1 MQLTPL
7 GDLIGTDVF
16 TFRLS
21 VTLWSCILCKFWI
34 IGPPSAPDKTY
45 MSALPLSARLYVGAT
60 IAIGATLVVLLG
72 PRSNFDNLPLFV
84 VLLLTSAIT
93 SAFKVSL
100 PLAKSGSTMSVSYA
114 VDFAALLLLGPN
126 ETMLVA
132 VTSAWSQCTF
142 RMNTKNP
149 MYRTLFSMA
158 CLAITVQASGFA
170 YESLGGVPGT
180 LADTVAGIARPLV
193 GAATMYFI
201 FNTCLIAIAVSLATK
216 QGFVAVWNQNFLWS
230 APSYFVGAG
239 AAAIATLA
247 VMTSGVWLALLAAA
261 PLYLTYRTYKVYLGR
276 IDDER
281 RHVEEMAD
289 LHLAT
294 IEALALAID
303 AKDQTAQSH
312 IRRVQVYATSIARGL
327 GMSDTEIQGVK
338 TAALLHDIGKLA
350 VPEHILSKPGPLT
363 QEEFQKIRVHPQV
376 GAEIISAVPFPY
388 PVAPL
393 ILSHHE
399 RWDGKGYPQG
409 LKGEEIPLG
418 ARILSVVDY
427 YDALTSDR
435 PYHKAMTPEAAM
447 ALLQQEA
454 GRALDPQVVQMF
466 VKMAPDMEAAAET
479 IEHATPRR
487 LSLEPVNERGRPA
500 VGFSPETTKTSTV
513 FEDIALAHREIYAL
527 YEIAQTMGTSLGV
540 ADTMALISSKLS
552 NLVPFSACG
561 LFLFDEEADSLRC
574 RFATGVEADA
584 IGTMTVRAGQGL
596 AGWVARNRRPLV
608 NARPS
613 AEFEAAGLAKSTSLQ
628 SALVAPLVFSDRFIG
643 TLAVYSTQPDF
654 YTDDHRRLLDRV
666 SEQASAVIHNSIVF
680 EQTQEDSLTDPL
692 TGLPNTRFMF
702 MHLTRELARAERLK
716 AEVALLVMDLDNF
729 KEINDSHGHHVGD
742 RALREVAT
750 VLRSGIRPYDICVR
764 YAGDEFIVVLSGCG
778 ADEAERKRVEL
789 QRTVDEVLFEAR
801 PGRRLPLAISV
812 GAAIYPQD
820 GDSYEALLATAD
832 SRMYRDKQRRKQR
845 VEVRPAATGTDGIPA
860 VNVPLQPPTPEITE
874 IDIQRAGFG
883 VL

>member
-1 MQLTPL
+1 MNQLPL
-7 GDLIGTDVF
+7 AARIYVSLVIAGGAVLLALLFPVAQF
-16 TFRLS
+16 QHPAWF
-21 VTLWSCILCKFWI
+21 VTL
-34 IGPPSAPDKTY
+34 
-45 MSALPLSARLYVGAT
+45 
-60 IAIGATLVVLLG
+60 
-72 PRSNFDNLPLFV
+72 
-84 VLLLTSAIT
+84 LLLSSIT
-93 SAFKVSL
+93 SAFKVNL
-100 PLAKSGSTMSVSYA
+100 PLARSGSTMSVSYA
-114 VDFAALLLLGPN
+114 VDFLSLILLGPAQ
-126 ETMLVA
+126 TMIVGA
-132 VTSAWSQCTF
+132 ISAWAQCTF
-142 RMNTKNP
+142 RTSTRNP
-149 MYRTLFSMA
+149 LYRKLFNMA
-158 CLAITVQASGFA
+158 SLVICVQAAGAAFHA
-170 YESLGGVPGT
+170 LGGVAG
-180 LADTVAGIARPLV
+180 LASMPLAAMAKPLL
-193 GAATMYFI
+193 GAASAYFLC
-201 FNTCLIAIAVSLATK
+201 NTALVATAIAFYTRQNIMS
-216 QGFVAVWNQNFLWS
+216 VWNENFLWS
-230 APSYFVGAG
+230 APSYFVGAI
-239 AAAIATLA
+239 AAA
-247 VMTSGVWLALLAAA
+247 GVSIVIGGTTNYWIALLAAP
-261 PLYLTYRTYKVYLGR
+261 PLYLTYRSYKIYLGR
-276 IDDER
+276 IEDEQ
-281 RHVEEMAD
+281 RHVQEVSD

-303 AKDQTAQSH
+303 AKDRTGKSH
-312 IRRVQVYATSIARGL
+312 IRRVQVFAAGL
-327 GMSDTEIQGVK
+327 AKAIGMSENEIQGVK
-338 TAALLHDIGKLA
+338 TAELLHDIGKLA

-435 PYHKAMTPEAAM
+435 PYHKAMTPEAAL

-454 GRALDPQVVQMF
+454 GRALDPAVVQMF
-466 VKMAPDMEAAAET
+466 VKMAAELEVAADT
-479 IEHATPRR
+479 IETATPRR
-487 LSLEPVNERGRPA
+487 LSLEPTNERGRPA
-500 VGFSPETTKTSTV
+500 VGFQPEATKANTV

-552 NLVPFSACG
+552 NLVPFSACA
-561 LFLFDEEADSLRC
+561 LFLFDEEADTLRC

-613 AEFEAAGLAKSTSLQ
+613 AEFEAAGMAVITTLQ

-643 TLAVYSTQPDF
+643 TLAVYSTQADF

-702 MHLTRELARAERLK
+702 MHLTRAERLK

-729 KEINDSHGHHVGD
+729 KEINDNHGHHVGD

-764 YAGDEFIVVLSGCG
+764 YAGDEFIVLLSSCS
-778 ADEAERKRVEL
+778 AEEAECKRVEL
-789 QRTVDEVLFEAR
+789 QRMMDDVLFEAR
-801 PGRRLPLAISV
+801 PGRRLPLAISI
-812 GAAIYPQD
+812 GAAIFPHD
-820 GDSYEALLATAD
+820 GE
-832 SRMYRDKQRRKQR
+832 
-845 VEVRPAATGTDGIPA
+845 
-860 VNVPLQPPTPEITE
+860 
-874 IDIQRAGFG
+874 
-883 VL
+883 